1 MYHIQYVDVYNRGVR
16 LAASQ
21 NKHQLRTQAT
31 RRKLLKSASRIFA
44 RDGFEAARIEE
55 IARDSG
61 HTRGAFY
68 ANFGS
73 KEDLFFALLEQQAHE
88 HFNNIHQLFERYS
101 NAEERLAAL
110 REYYVRLTA
119 DRQSVMLM
127 LEFKLFAVRH
137 GRLRAKLAGTHR
149 QIRSSIMK
157 VDAIKSRLPAR
168 VQLRAD
174 ADEVRRVALEAALN
188 GLVLEHAYDSKR
200 ISEDQVA
207 SILRRIFDLLMQPEP
222 SHAG

>member
-1 MYHIQYVDVYNRGVR
+1 MRS
-16 LAASQ
+16 AASE

-31 RRKLLKSASRIFA
+31 RRKLLKSARRIFA

-55 IARDSG
+55 IARDAG

-68 ANFGS
+68 ANFPS
-73 KEDLFFALLEQQAHE
+73 KEDLFFALLEQQARE
-88 HFNNIHQLFERYS
+88 YFNAIYKLLEPCPNP
-101 NAEERLAAL
+101 EERLVAL
-110 REYYVRLTA
+110 REFYVRLTA
-119 DRQSVMLM
+119 DRQWVMLM

-137 GRLRAKLAGTHR
+137 GRLRAKLAATHR
-149 QIRSSIMK
+149 GIRSSVVK
-157 VDAIKSRLPAR
+157 VDTIKSRLPAR

-174 ADEVRRVALEAALN
+174 ADEVRRVALEATLN

-207 SILRRIFDLLMQPEP
+207 SILRRVFDLLMQPEL
-222 SHAG
+222 SYAG

>member
-1 MYHIQYVDVYNRGVR
+1 MRP
-16 LAASQ
+16 AASQ

-31 RRKLLKSASRIFA
+31 RQKLLKSARRIFA

-55 IARDSG
+55 IARDAG

-73 KEDLFFALLEQQAHE
+73 KEDLFFALLEQQARE
-88 HFNNIHQLFERYS
+88 YFNRVYQLLERYS
-101 NAEERLAAL
+101 NPEERLLAL

-119 DRQSVMLM
+119 DRQWVMLM

-137 GRLRAKLAGTHR
+137 SRLRAKLAGTHR
-149 QIRSSIMK
+149 EIRSSIMK
-157 VDAIKSRLPAR
+157 IDAIKSRLPAR
-168 VQLRAD
+168 IQLRAE
-174 ADEVRRVALEAALN
+174 ADEVRRVALEATLN

-200 ISEDQVA
+200 ISDDQVA
-207 SILRRIFDLLMQPEP
+207 SILRRVFDLLMQPDL